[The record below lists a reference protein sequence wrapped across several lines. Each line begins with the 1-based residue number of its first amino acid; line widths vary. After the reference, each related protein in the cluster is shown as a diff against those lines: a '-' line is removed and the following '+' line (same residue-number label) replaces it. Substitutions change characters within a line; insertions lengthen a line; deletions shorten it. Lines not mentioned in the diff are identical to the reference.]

1 MFKFKSYYK
10 LIIQLTVLIS
20 IFFEAQAKNFDEY
33 HTSDKVSDYFS
44 GIVTLNKNEYLN
56 SYQFLKSLDGLED
69 KHTKFSELYLYSL
82 INLEKFDT
90 AYKFSKKL
98 ERKEVDSFESNLII

>member
-1 MFKFKSYYK
+1 M
-10 LIIQLTVLIS
+10 
-20 IFFEAQAKNFDEY
+20 
-33 HTSDKVSDYFS
+33 
-44 GIVTLNKNEYLN
+44 
-56 SYQFLKSLDGLED
+56 DGLED

-98 ERKEVDSFESNLII
+98 ERKEVDSFESNLIISIYYLKKKNYEKAIKYLKNINTKKKNCPFKS